1 MYADREETSMP
12 TTAIILAG
20 GLGTR
25 LQPALADRPKVLA
38 PVAGR
43 PFLDYLLTHLR
54 NQGIRQIVLSIG
66 YLAGQIQ
73 SYLGTGD
80 RWGLCISYAREE
92 QPLGTAGALRKA
104 SQGLEEPFFGLNGD
118 TLFLADFNKL
128 WQAHRSSPGAASLC
142 LKTAENSSQR
152 GRVRLDQSG
161 RITSFEEKA
170 GDDSARRSRWLI
182 NAGLYL
188 LEPRALAEVALG
200 ETASIE
206 RQVFPELARRG
217 ELYGQV
223 QQAYFADIGTPE
235 SLVAFE
241 KDVLA
246 RTGLLQDLLD
256 ALDKAPA

>member
-1 MYADREETSMP
+1 MYADRQETSMP
-12 TTAIILAG
+12 TIAVVLAG

-25 LQPALADRPKVLA
+25 LQPVLADQPKVLA

-43 PFLDYLLTHLR
+43 PFLDYLLAHLR

-66 YLAGQIQ
+66 YLSSQIK
-73 SYLGTGD
+73 SYLGSGD
-80 RWGLCISYAREE
+80 RWGLRVSYVREK

-104 SQGLEEPFFGLNGD
+104 SQDLEEPFFGLNGD

-128 WQAHRSSPGAASLC
+128 WQAHRSNPGAASVC
-142 LKTAENSSQR
+142 LKTAENPSQR
-152 GRVRLDQSG
+152 GRVKLDQSR

-170 GDDSARRSRWLI
+170 GDDSARQSRWLV
-182 NAGLYL
+182 NAGLYV
-188 LEPRALAEVALG
+188 LEPRALVEVALG
-200 ETASIE
+200 KTASIE

-235 SLVAFE
+235 SLATFE

-246 RTGLLQDLLD
+246 RTSALQVLLD
-256 ALDKAPA
+256 ALDKTPA

>member
-12 TTAIILAG
+12 TTAVILAG

-25 LQPALADRPKVLA
+25 LQSILADRPKVLA

-54 NQGIRQIVLSIG
+54 NQGIHQIVLSIG
-66 YLAGQIQ
+66 YLATQIQ
-73 SYLGTGD
+73 SHLGSGD
-80 RWGLCISYAREE
+80 RWGLHVSYTREE

-128 WQAHRSSPGAASLC
+128 WQAHRTNPGAASLC
-142 LKTAENSSQR
+142 LKAAENPSQR
-152 GRVRLDQSG
+152 GRVQLDQSG
-161 RITSFEEKA
+161 RITSFEEKVA
-170 GDDSARRSRWLI
+170 NDSGRQSHWLV
-182 NAGLYL
+182 NAGLYV
-188 LEPRALAEVALG
+188 LEPRALAQVASG
-200 ETASIE
+200 ETVSIE
-206 RQVFPELARRG
+206 LQVFPELAQRG

-246 RTGLLQDLLD
+246 RTGALQMLLD
-256 ALDKAPA
+256 ALDKTPA